1 LKLTLYYIILLLPAI
16 IYSQNTVNDSISDYI
31 KISGDTIVR
40 GSISLNEVLLLP
52 KRPFKNSEEIRKYLI
67 LKRKTIKVYPYSV
80 MASNRLNSLNE
91 RLLSIKTKRQ
101 RKRYTKMVQKFLEN
115 ELTPELSKL
124 TQSEGQILIKLIHRQ
139 TGISTYNLIKRLRNG
154 IRAFIYNTTA
164 KFFNMNL
171 KVEFNPENDI
181 TDYYIEDILQRGIRD
196 KVIEYNKPYI
206 SYDLFELKNIWTEK
220 K

>member
-1 LKLTLYYIILLLPAI
+1 MKLTLYYIILLLPTI
-16 IYSQNTVNDSISDYI
+16 IYSQNTVNDSISVYI

-206 SYDLFELKNIWTEK
+206 SYDLFELKNIWAEK

>member
-1 LKLTLYYIILLLPAI
+1 MKLTLYYIILLLPAI

-101 RKRYTKMVQKFLEN
+101 RKRYTKIVQKFLEN

-206 SYDLFELKNIWTEK
+206 SYDLFELKNIWGEK

>member
-1 LKLTLYYIILLLPAI
+1 MKLTLYYIILLLPAI
-16 IYSQNTVNDSISDYI
+16 IYSQNRVNDSISDYI

-206 SYDLFELKNIWTEK
+206 SYDLFELKNIWAEK

>member
-1 LKLTLYYIILLLPAI
+1 MKLTLYYIILLLPAI

-52 KRPFKNSEEIRKYLI
+52 KRPFKNPEEIRKYLI

-101 RKRYTKMVQKFLEN
+101 KKRYTKMVQKFLEN

-206 SYDLFELKNIWTEK
+206 SYDLFELKNIWAEK

>member
-1 LKLTLYYIILLLPAI
+1 MKLTLYYIILLLPTI

-206 SYDLFELKNIWTEK
+206 SYDLFELKNIWFEK

>member
-1 LKLTLYYIILLLPAI
+1 MKLTLYYIILLLPAI

-171 KVEFNPENDI
+171 KIEFNPENDI

-206 SYDLFELKNIWTEK
+206 SYDLFELKNIWAEK

>member
-1 LKLTLYYIILLLPAI
+1 MKLTLYYIILLLPAI
-16 IYSQNTVNDSISDYI
+16 IYSQNTANDSISDYI

-206 SYDLFELKNIWTEK
+206 SYDLFELKNIWFEK

>member
-1 LKLTLYYIILLLPAI
+1 MKLTLYYIILLLPAI

-40 GSISLNEVLLLP
+40 GSIGLNEVLLLP

-206 SYDLFELKNIWTEK
+206 SYDLFELKNIWAEK

>member
-1 LKLTLYYIILLLPAI
+1 MKLTLYYIILLLPAI

-101 RKRYTKMVQKFLEN
+101 KKRYTKMVQKFLEN

-206 SYDLFELKNIWTEK
+206 SYDLFELKNIWAEK

>member
-1 LKLTLYYIILLLPAI
+1 MKLTLYYIILLLPAI

-154 IRAFIYNTTA
+154 IRAFMYNTTA

-206 SYDLFELKNIWTEK
+206 SYDLFELKNIWAEK

>member
-1 LKLTLYYIILLLPAI
+1 MKLTLYYIILLLPAI
-16 IYSQNTVNDSISDYI
+16 IYSQNTVKDSISDYI

-206 SYDLFELKNIWTEK
+206 SYDLFELKNIWAEK

>member
-101 RKRYTKMVQKFLEN
+101 KKRYTKMVQKFLEN

-206 SYDLFELKNIWTEK
+206 SYDLFELKNIWAEK

>member
-1 LKLTLYYIILLLPAI
+1 MKLTLYYIILLLPAI

-52 KRPFKNSEEIRKYLI
+52 KRPFKNSEDIRKYLI

-206 SYDLFELKNIWTEK
+206 SYDLFELKNIWAEK

>member
-1 LKLTLYYIILLLPAI
+1 MKLTLYYIILLLPAI

-196 KVIEYNKPYI
+196 KVIEYNKPYV
-206 SYDLFELKNIWTEK
+206 SYDLFELKNIWAEK

>member
-1 LKLTLYYIILLLPAI
+1 MKLTLYYIILLLPAI

-181 TDYYIEDILQRGIRD
+181 TDYFIEDILQRGIRD

-206 SYDLFELKNIWTEK
+206 SYDLFELKNIWAEK

>member
-1 LKLTLYYIILLLPAI
+1 MKLTLYYIILLLPAI

-31 KISGDTIVR
+31 KISGDTIVK

-124 TQSEGQILIKLIHRQ
+124 TQSEGKILIKLIHRQ

-206 SYDLFELKNIWTEK
+206 SYDLFELKNIWAEK

>member
-31 KISGDTIVR
+31 KISGDTIVK

-206 SYDLFELKNIWTEK
+206 SYDLFELKNIWAEK

>member
-139 TGISTYNLIKRLRNG
+139 TGISTYNLIKKSNASTGQKIIPTKEQIRIGNLENRINDQEQKLDKILELLQNG
-154 IRAFIYNTTA
+154 NNLSNT
-164 KFFNMNL
+164 
-171 KVEFNPENDI
+171 
-181 TDYYIEDILQRGIRD
+181 D
-196 KVIEYNKPYI
+196 K
-206 SYDLFELKNIWTEK
+206 
-220 K
+220 

>member
-1 LKLTLYYIILLLPAI
+1 MKLTLYYIILLLPAI

-181 TDYYIEDILQRGIRD
+181 NDYYIEDILQRGIRD

-206 SYDLFELKNIWTEK
+206 SYDLFELKNIWAEK

>member
-206 SYDLFELKNIWTEK
+206 SYDLFELKNIWAEK

>member
-1 LKLTLYYIILLLPAI
+1 MKLTLYYIILLLPAI

-139 TGISTYNLIKRLRNG
+139 TGKSTYNLIKRLRNG

-206 SYDLFELKNIWTEK
+206 SYDLFELKNIWAEK

>member
-1 LKLTLYYIILLLPAI
+1 MKLTLYYIILLLPAI

-206 SYDLFELKNIWTEK
+206 SYDLFELKNIWDEK

>member
-206 SYDLFELKNIWTEK
+206 SYDLFELKNIWGEK

>member
-1 LKLTLYYIILLLPAI
+1 MKLTLYYIILLLPAI

-139 TGISTYNLIKRLRNG
+139 TGISTYNLIKRLRN
-154 IRAFIYNTTA
+154 
-164 KFFNMNL
+164 L
-171 KVEFNPENDI
+171 
-181 TDYYIEDILQRGIRD
+181 
-196 KVIEYNKPYI
+196 
-206 SYDLFELKNIWTEK
+206 
-220 K
+220 

>member
-1 LKLTLYYIILLLPAI
+1 MKLTLYYIILLLPAI

-31 KISGDTIVR
+31 KISGDTIVK

-206 SYDLFELKNIWTEK
+206 SYDLFELKNIWAEK

>member
-1 LKLTLYYIILLLPAI
+1 MKLTLYYIILLLPAI

-52 KRPFKNSEEIRKYLI
+52 KGPFKNSEEIRKYLI

-80 MASNRLNSLNE
+80 MASKRLNSLNE

-171 KVEFNPENDI
+171 KVEFNPENYI

-206 SYDLFELKNIWTEK
+206 SYDLFELKNIWAEK

>member
-1 LKLTLYYIILLLPAI
+1 MKPTLYYIILLLPAI

-206 SYDLFELKNIWTEK
+206 SYDLFELKNIWAEK

>member
-1 LKLTLYYIILLLPAI
+1 MKLTLYYIILLLPAI

-67 LKRKTIKVYPYSV
+67 LKRKSIKVYPYSV

-206 SYDLFELKNIWTEK
+206 SYDLFELKNIWAEK

>member
-1 LKLTLYYIILLLPAI
+1 MKLTLYYIILLLPAI
-16 IYSQNTVNDSISDYI
+16 IYSQNTVNDSILDYI

-206 SYDLFELKNIWTEK
+206 SYDLFELKNIWFEK

>member
-1 LKLTLYYIILLLPAI
+1 MKLTLYYIILLLPAI

-206 SYDLFELKNIWTEK
+206 SYDLFELKNIWFEK

>member
-1 LKLTLYYIILLLPAI
+1 MKLTLYYIILLLPAI

-91 RLLSIKTKRQ
+91 RLLSIKTNRQ
-101 RKRYTKMVQKFLEN
+101 KKRYTKMVQKFLEN

-206 SYDLFELKNIWTEK
+206 SYDLFELKNIWAEK

>member
-1 LKLTLYYIILLLPAI
+1 MKLTLYYIILLLPAI

-80 MASNRLNSLNE
+80 MASKRLNSLNE

-206 SYDLFELKNIWTEK
+206 SYDLFELKNIWAEK

>member
-1 LKLTLYYIILLLPAI
+1 MKLTLYYIILLLPAI

-40 GSISLNEVLLLP
+40 GSIGLNEVLLLP

-101 RKRYTKMVQKFLEN
+101 KKRYTKMVQKFLEN

-206 SYDLFELKNIWTEK
+206 SYDLFELKNIWAEK

>member
-1 LKLTLYYIILLLPAI
+1 MKLTLYYIILLLPAI

-124 TQSEGQILIKLIHRQ
+124 THSEGQILIKLIHRQ
-139 TGISTYNLIKRLRNG
+139 TGISAYNLIKRLRNG

-206 SYDLFELKNIWTEK
+206 SYDLFELKNIWAEK

>member
-1 LKLTLYYIILLLPAI
+1 MKLTLYYIILLLPAI
-16 IYSQNTVNDSISDYI
+16 IYSQNRVNDSISDYI

-101 RKRYTKMVQKFLEN
+101 KKRYTKMVQKFLEN

-206 SYDLFELKNIWTEK
+206 SYDLFELKNIWAEK

>member
-1 LKLTLYYIILLLPAI
+1 MKLTLYYIILLLPAI

-52 KRPFKNSEEIRKYLI
+52 KRPFKNPEEIRKYLI

-154 IRAFIYNTTA
+154 IRAFMYNTTA

-206 SYDLFELKNIWTEK
+206 SYDLFELKNIWAEK

>member
-1 LKLTLYYIILLLPAI
+1 MKLTLYYIILLLPAI

-52 KRPFKNSEEIRKYLI
+52 KRPFKNPEEIRKYLI

-206 SYDLFELKNIWTEK
+206 SYDLFELKNIWAEK